1 MLLSLIS
8 WIFQIFYI
16 LILARVIVSWIR
28 VDPYHPIVRFIYNA
42 TEPLLAPIR
51 QLLPP
56 AGGLDFSPL
65 ILLVGISVLRM
76 AVFSIL

>member
-1 MLLSLIS
+1 MLLTLIY
-8 WIFQIFYI
+8 WIFQVFYI

-28 VDPYHPIVRFIYNA
+28 VDPYHPIVRFIFNA